1 MWHLTSEND
10 KRIIFVI
17 SGKNVTVGRSL
28 DGQNCNFAIPDDPS
42 ISRKHATLSLLE
54 DVLYLEDLGSKY
66 GTFVNNSDKIEHN
79 KMIKISCNDVIKFGK
94 MSCVWKVQKIN
105 LITCT
110 STMKGENLQSLKNI
124 LTSVGGIVKNEWDET
139 CEYLTMPAITLTIK
153 VVLALVQNSHIV
165 TIDYWSKCVDAVNN
179 NTVLPNPSNFIPQI
193 LESTLNKESV
203 SFLPNKDRSSLF
215 AGKKVIFFSRRQL
228 ELYKTVLTKSSANAL
243 LLSESKMSKS
253 ALCDEDVIVIQ
264 YTFSS
269 QSQETQAQRD
279 QINDIVEYL
288 KNKGKRVVADA
299 EIGLAILY
307 CSTSK
312 YCNPSFNFSSE
323 VVKQLPCQ
331 NNNRNILA
339 PESQDSSE
347 NLCKKEN
354 LLIDESLTPNNNQ
367 SFNSDNSNNTSKR
380 KLSDDDNIAS
390 TRNLPKKF
398 ATNTFSKLSLS
409 NSKKRQSEFS
419 DLENPSKKIAVASNN
434 DDDDMFNF
442 VKNDNCKN
450 TGENSFKK
458 KLSLSKPMKRK
469 HSTDNE
475 EEGLFNFVNKENTN
489 KKTAL
494 DKPSNG
500 DPDSVQDTSL
510 SHSNIFKTSKVI
522 DNSFDLSALRGS
534 KLKELMLINSNTPC
548 YKYIK
553 KEEVT
558 ELDDKFGNMELGSAS
573 LIIRKDLIV
582 KREPIQVQSP
592 ENGLKN
598 FKKFK
603 KVWPSKMQ
611 VTVVSTSA

>member
-10 KRIIFVI
+10 KRIIFVL
-17 SGKNVTVGRSL
+17 SGKNVTIGRSL
-28 DGQNCNFAIPDDPS
+28 DGQNCNFAITDDPS
-42 ISRKHATLSLLE
+42 ISRKHATLLILE
-54 DVLYLEDLGSKY
+54 GVLYLEDLGSKY

-79 KMIKISCNDVIKFGK
+79 KMIKLSCNDVIKFGK
-94 MSCVWKVQKIN
+94 MNCVWKVQKIN

-124 LTSVGGIVKNEWDET
+124 LTTVGGIIKNEWDET

-165 TIDYWSKCVDAVNN
+165 TIDYWNKCVDAVNN
-179 NTVLPNPSNFIPQI
+179 NTALPNPSNFIPQI

-215 AGKKVIFFSRRQL
+215 ASKKVIFFSRRQL
-228 ELYKTVLTKSSANAL
+228 ELYKMVLTKSSATAL
-243 LLSESKMSKS
+243 LLSESKMTKS

-269 QSQETQAQRD
+269 SSQETQAQRD
-279 QINDIVEYL
+279 QINDIIEYL

-307 CSTSK
+307 CSISK

-331 NNNRNILA
+331 NNNKNVLA
-339 PESQDSSE
+339 PESQDSPGD
-347 NLCKKEN
+347 LCKKEN
-354 LLIDESLTPNNNQ
+354 LLIDESLTPTNNQ
-367 SFNSDNSNNTSKR
+367 SFNNDNSNNTSKR
-380 KLSDDDNIAS
+380 KLSDDDNIVN

-409 NSKKRQSEFS
+409 NSKKRQSEFN
-419 DLENPSKKIAVASNN
+419 DLENPSKKIAVANN
-434 DDDDMFNF
+434 KDDDDMFNF

-450 TGENSFKK
+450 IGENSFKK

-475 EEGLFNFVNKENTN
+475 EEDLFNFVNKEN

-494 DKPSNG
+494 DMPSNSNS
-500 DPDSVQDTSL
+500 DSVQDTSH
-510 SHSNIFKTSKVI
+510 SHTNIFKTSKVI
-522 DNSFDLSALRGS
+522 DDRFDISALRGS
-534 KLKELMLINSNTPC
+534 KLKELMLISSNTPC

-558 ELDDKFGNMELGSAS
+558 ELDDKFGSIDLGSAS
-573 LIIRKDLIV
+573 LIVRKDLIV
-582 KREPIQVQSP
+582 KREPIQVPLSLD
-592 ENGLKN
+592 NGLKN

>member
-10 KRIIFVI
+10 KRIIFVL
-17 SGKNVTVGRSL
+17 SGKNVTIGRSL
-28 DGQNCNFAIPDDPS
+28 DGQNCNFAITDDPS
-42 ISRKHATLSLLE
+42 ISRKHATLLILE
-54 DVLYLEDLGSKY
+54 GVLYLEDLGSKY

-79 KMIKISCNDVIKFGK
+79 KMLKLSCNDVIKFGK
-94 MSCVWKVQKIN
+94 MNCVWKAQKIN

-124 LTSVGGIVKNEWDET
+124 LTTVGGIIKNEWDET

-165 TIDYWSKCVDAVNN
+165 TIDYWNKCVDAVNN
-179 NTVLPNPSNFIPQI
+179 NTALPNPSNFIPQI

-203 SFLPNKDRSSLF
+203 SFLPSKYRSSLF
-215 AGKKVIFFSRRQL
+215 ASKKVIFFSRRQL
-228 ELYKTVLTKSSANAL
+228 ELYKMVLTKSSATAL
-243 LLSESKMSKS
+243 LLSESKMTKS

-269 QSQETQAQRD
+269 SSQETQAQRD
-279 QINDIVEYL
+279 QINDIIEYL

-331 NNNRNILA
+331 NNNKNVLA

-347 NLCKKEN
+347 DLCKKEN
-354 LLIDESLTPNNNQ
+354 LLIDESLTPTNNQ
-367 SFNSDNSNNTSKR
+367 SFNNDNSNNTSKR
-380 KLSDDDNIAS
+380 KLSDDDNIAN

-398 ATNTFSKLSLS
+398 ATDTFSKLSLS
-409 NSKKRQSEFS
+409 NSKKRQSEFN
-419 DLENPSKKIAVASNN
+419 DLENPSKKIAVANN
-434 DDDDMFNF
+434 KDDDDMFNF

-450 TGENSFKK
+450 IGENSFKK

-475 EEGLFNFVNKENTN
+475 EEDLFNFVNKEN

-494 DKPSNG
+494 DKPSNSNS
-500 DPDSVQDTSL
+500 DSVQDTSH
-510 SHSNIFKTSKVI
+510 SHTNIFKTSKVI
-522 DNSFDLSALRGS
+522 DDRFDISALRGS
-534 KLKELMLINSNTPC
+534 KLKELMLISSNTPC

-558 ELDDKFGNMELGSAS
+558 ELDDKFGSIDLGSAS
-573 LIIRKDLIV
+573 LIVRKDLII
-582 KREPIQVQSP
+582 KREHIQVPLSP
-592 ENGLKN
+592 DNGLKN